1 MCMCVC
7 RIQLLHEEDDFA
19 YLPVSLDINFR
30 DGQEIVMSY
39 LPAAHL
45 AGQLLD
51 IYGSITAGAT
61 IAFADKEAL
70 KGTLVTF
77 SHGQHIY
84 F

>member
-1 MCMCVC
+1 MSHDNLTFTSRVVG
-7 RIQLLHEEDDFA
+7 EN
-19 YLPVSLDINFR
+19 INFR
-30 DGQEIVMSY
+30 DGQETVMSY

-61 IAFADKEAL
+61 IAFAYKEAL